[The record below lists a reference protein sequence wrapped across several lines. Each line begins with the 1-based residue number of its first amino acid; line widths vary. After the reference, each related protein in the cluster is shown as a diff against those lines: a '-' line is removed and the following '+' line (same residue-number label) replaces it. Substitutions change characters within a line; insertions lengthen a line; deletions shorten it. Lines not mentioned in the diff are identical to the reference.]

1 MQENYQGIWSSW
13 LSLGSFAGQDIFKNN
28 NDVFFKRILITKD
41 FKVKMESLKNHGRHL
56 RCLWNPNR
64 LDSELICPA
73 LGPPVFCMTTLLQEE
88 EEHMFEWKQ
97 LQTQLS
103 FSWPAGFLPERRS
116 ITQQE
121 RRDLKELIRVRG
133 PVRAQRLYSN
143 VWEEN
148 KPAWEDKLHPE
159 GRGSL
164 LKILKVCNSSK
175 CHFLELKWDDLEM
188 KNSPN
193 QRRANTHLSR
203 RSSPTLL
210 KEIFT
215 SSSAHEHLTTATP
228 PLPPPPPPPARLRP
242 PFLWYPIGW
251 QMIPKKIH
259 HRKRFKDIRTHSAR
273 KWQHSWELGTKREA
287 RRGGGGGGGVLEGG
301 IKKIKKSR
309 ERGRNPT

>member
-1 MQENYQGIWSSW
+1 
-13 LSLGSFAGQDIFKNN
+13 
-28 NDVFFKRILITKD
+28 
-41 FKVKMESLKNHGRHL
+41 
-56 RCLWNPNR
+56 
-64 LDSELICPA
+64 
-73 LGPPVFCMTTLLQEE
+73 
-88 EEHMFEWKQ
+88 
-97 LQTQLS
+97 
-103 FSWPAGFLPERRS
+103 
-116 ITQQE
+116 
-121 RRDLKELIRVRG
+121 
-133 PVRAQRLYSN
+133 
-143 VWEEN
+143 
-148 KPAWEDKLHPE
+148 
-159 GRGSL
+159 
-164 LKILKVCNSSK
+164 
-175 CHFLELKWDDLEM
+175 M

-309 ERGRNPT
+309 ERGRNPTQEVEDFLSREEQTGRRKPANIFRAVLFVFVAAGRSPSTPGQVCCTLLHSQTGSQSGKHSDFNLFLKTVAHTWTFYRRGQIQVNRHRIWRGFLELQSWYTCIK